1 MENSTP
7 TGQPLRPSQKL
18 QTTSSTEKDEKC
30 VSGRGA
36 SRKQAAREERAV
48 SESFFHLKKLQR
60 VSGPKDA
67 GGYGAAPRPEPG
79 CAGLRSRP

>member
-1 MENSTP
+1 MCRTPGDLQDSPP

-48 SESFFHLKKLQR
+48 SESFFHLKKLIKI
-60 VSGPKDA
+60 VKT
-67 GGYGAAPRPEPG
+67 
-79 CAGLRSRP
+79 